1 MTSFLFRIK
10 PDLQVESSPVQDIY
24 GPSVLMDD
32 IEGIVVSLETIAGAK
47 KINEVREQKSML
59 LEFVIQIDMKPLKIF
74 TVNRGSKYNLSSS
87 FIRDRKS
94 DVCFK

>member
-1 MTSFLFRIK
+1 
-10 PDLQVESSPVQDIY
+10 
-24 GPSVLMDD
+24 MDD
-32 IEGIVVSLETIAGAK
+32 TEGIVVSLETIAGAK
-47 KINEVREQKSML
+47 KINEVRKQKSML

-94 DVCFK
+94 DICFK

>member
-1 MTSFLFRIK
+1 
-10 PDLQVESSPVQDIY
+10 
-24 GPSVLMDD
+24 MDD
-32 IEGIVVSLETIAGAK
+32 IEGIVVSLETIVGAK
-47 KINEVREQKSML
+47 KINEVREQKSKIII
-59 LEFVIQIDMKPLKIF
+59 FFIQIDMKPLKIF